1 MTYILACQEIHT
13 VSKMHAGLT
22 PASLL
27 SWSPNGEYVL
37 EGSIDGSFR
46 IWECHKWTDA
56 AWASQV
62 LHHVQLTIS
71 LHQDWHAMH
80 IMLGMLSAHRS
91 LQWLQGC
98 DAFMDVA

>member
-1 MTYILACQEIHT
+1 MSYILTRQEIGI
-13 VSKMHAGLT
+13 VAGLT

-46 IWECHKWTDA
+46 IWESHKWTDA

-62 LHHVQLTIS
+62 LQHVQHPQHL
-71 LHQDWHAMH
+71 
-80 IMLGMLSAHRS
+80 
-91 LQWLQGC
+91 
-98 DAFMDVA
+98 